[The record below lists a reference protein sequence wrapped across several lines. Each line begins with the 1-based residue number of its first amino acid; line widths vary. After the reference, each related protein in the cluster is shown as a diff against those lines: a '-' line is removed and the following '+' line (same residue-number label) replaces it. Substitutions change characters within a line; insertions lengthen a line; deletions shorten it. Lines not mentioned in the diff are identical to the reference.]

1 MEYSLDTSLAIET
14 ATALDRFTFG
24 YITAAFFTLTGDDGE
39 SMDHLG
45 LHDLSAE
52 ALASMKADCDDFQ
65 QSELG
70 RKVWDRYDNF
80 RMGVDFWFTRNGHGS
95 GFWDG
100 GYPTYGDALTAHA
113 TAYGSSDLYLGDDGQ
128 LHVL

>member
-45 LHDLSAE
+45 LHDH
-52 ALASMKADCDDFQ
+52 
-65 QSELG
+65 
-70 RKVWDRYDNF
+70 F